1 VRSPATSSIFDISKV
16 AARVFGYPELR
27 PGQQDA
33 VAALAAGLDCL
44 AVMPSGAGKSA
55 VYQLAALALDGPAV
69 VVSPLLSLQ
78 RDQSEHLTAH
88 GLTAA
93 TVNGGTSEHQRA
105 AAYDLL
111 RAKAVAFVFL
121 APEQLA
127 REDVRAILAEA
138 PPRLLAVD
146 EAHCVSAWGHDFRPD
161 YLRII
166 DVIDVLEPR
175 PVVAALTATAAP
187 PVREE
192 IVGRLGLR
200 DPVQVVRGFDRPEI
214 HLAVRMFHEAGD
226 KEAAVRETAGK
237 EDGTG
242 IVYAATRAE
251 TEQYAR
257 QLDLKPY
264 HAGLSRAERDETQ
277 EIFAAGAS
285 IVATS
290 AFGMGIDRPDV
301 RFVLHA
307 SVPGSLDEYYQEV
320 GRAGRDGQPAQAIL
334 FYRPEDLGLHQFFT
348 GGLPDETLLAEVAA
362 VTQTPITLHD
372 LAERSGLS
380 ERRLTGLVNLLEAAG
395 AVRMNGQIEPVPGGP
410 GPAEAAA
417 RALEIAGQYRAV
429 ERSRVEMMRRYADM
443 TDCRRRFLLR
453 YFGQGADDPCLRCD
467 NCDAGRSTPAGGH
480 GAFGAGLRVEH
491 SEWGRGVVLAD
502 EGDRITVFFDEVGY
516 KELLTSA
523 VLDHHILTPAGP
535 GGPVTAA
542 TGTGGAA

>member
-16 AARVFGYPELR
+16 AAEVFGYRKLR

-33 VAALAAGLDCL
+33 VAALAAGRDCL

-55 VYQLAALALDGPAV
+55 VYQLATIALGGAAV
-69 VVSPLLSLQ
+69 VVSPLISLQ

-93 TVNGGTSEHQRA
+93 TVNGSTSESQRT

-111 RAKAVAFVFL
+111 RAGKTAFVFL

-127 REDVRAILAEA
+127 RADVRAILAEA

-166 DVIDVLEPR
+166 DVIEVLKPR

-192 IVGRLGLR
+192 IVRRLGLQN
-200 DPVQVVRGFDRPEI
+200 PAQVVRGFDRPEI

-226 KEAAVRETAGK
+226 KEAAVLETAAK
-237 EDGTG
+237 LDGTG

-251 TEQYAR
+251 TERYAEELSLR
-257 QLDLKPY
+257 PY
-264 HAGLSRAERDETQ
+264 HAGLSRAHRDETQ
-277 EIFAAGAS
+277 EIFSAGAS

-320 GRAGRDGQPAQAIL
+320 GRAGRDGQPAEAVL

-362 VTQTPITLHD
+362 VTQTPITLHE
-372 LAERSGLS
+372 LSERSGLS

-395 AVRMNGQIEPVPGGP
+395 AVRMNGEIEPVPDGP

-417 RALEIAGQYRAV
+417 RAIEIAGQYRSV
-429 ERSRVEMMRRYADM
+429 ERSRVEMMRRYAEM

-453 YFGQGADDPCLRCD
+453 YFGQGADDRCFRCD

-491 SEWGRGVVLAD
+491 HEWGRGVVLAD

-516 KELLTSA
+516 RELLTSA
-523 VLDHHILTPAGP
+523 VLEHHILTP
-535 GGPVTAA
+535 VDS
-542 TGTGGAA
+542 GTPS